1 VLKAARERTAAKGG
15 GTMSNQ
21 ERLNQLIED
30 AKRRQDERRRKEL
43 EQFQTEV
50 QNLLGQE
57 VCDLLDLKY
66 RLDTAGGAPN
76 ASFRIGSDQWRLARN
91 RDRAEDEQAGF
102 WLQIGPNARVIPVST
117 ADDVLLAIDEARSH

>member
-1 VLKAARERTAAKGG
+1 
-15 GTMSNQ
+15 MPNQ
-21 ERLNQLIED
+21 ERLNQLIDD

-50 QNLLGQE
+50 QHVLGQE

-76 ASFRIGSDQWRLARN
+76 ASFRIGADQWMIERN
-91 RDRAEDEQAGF
+91 RDGAEQAQAGF

-117 ADDVLLAIDEARSH
+117 ADDVLLAIDEARRH

>member
-1 VLKAARERTAAKGG
+1 
-15 GTMSNQ
+15 MSNQ
-21 ERLNQLIED
+21 DRLNQLIDD

-50 QNLLGQE
+50 QHVLGQE

-76 ASFRIGSDQWRLARN
+76 ASFRIGADQWRLERN
-91 RDRAEDEQAGF
+91 RDRAENAPGF
-102 WLQIGPNARVIPVST
+102 LLQIGPNARVIPVST

>member
-1 VLKAARERTAAKGG
+1 
-15 GTMSNQ
+15 MSNQ
-21 ERLNQLIED
+21 DRLNQLIED

-50 QNLLGQE
+50 HNVLGQE
-57 VCDLLDLKY
+57 LCDLLDLKY

-76 ASFRIGSDQWRLARN
+76 ASFRIGADQWRLGRN
-91 RDRAEDEQAGF
+91 RDGAENVPEF

-117 ADDVLLAIDEARSH
+117 ADDVLLAIDEARRH

>member
-1 VLKAARERTAAKGG
+1 
-15 GTMSNQ
+15 MPNQ
-21 ERLNQLIED
+21 NRLNQLIDD

-50 QNLLGQE
+50 HNVLGQE
-57 VCDLLDLKY
+57 VCNLLDLTC
-66 RLDTAGGAPN
+66 RLDTAGGVPN
-76 ASFRIGSDQWRLARN
+76 ASFRIGADQWMIERN
-91 RDRAEDEQAGF
+91 RDRAENEQAGL